1 MSFVECWSGV
11 TAQRLHFR
19 AGGCHSDGGEVPGE
33 ASGESAMMGLL

>member
-19 AGGCHSDGGEVPGE
+19 AGGCHSDGGEVQEKPLG
-33 ASGESAMMGLL
+33 SLL